1 MKTTTIE
8 GSGDAQAGSQR
19 LADHRHYIS
28 DAGGREILAGR
39 GMGRLGGPW
48 VPVWR
53 IRNFRSEGFGK
64 ARVMSVATV
73 IIALILIVIAWKVLM
88 GVVKFGAIAVIL
100 LVAVY
105 FLANGGLG

>member
-1 MKTTTIE
+1 MKTTTTE
-8 GSGDAQAGSQR
+8 GSGDAKAGSQR

-28 DAGGREILAGR
+28 DASCREIFAGR
-39 GMGRLGGPW
+39 GMGRLGDPW
-48 VPVWR
+48 FLVWG
-53 IRNFRSEGFGK
+53 IRNFRGEGFGK
-64 ARVMSVATV
+64 ARAMSIATIV
-73 IIALILIVIAWKVLM
+73 IALILIVIAWKVLM